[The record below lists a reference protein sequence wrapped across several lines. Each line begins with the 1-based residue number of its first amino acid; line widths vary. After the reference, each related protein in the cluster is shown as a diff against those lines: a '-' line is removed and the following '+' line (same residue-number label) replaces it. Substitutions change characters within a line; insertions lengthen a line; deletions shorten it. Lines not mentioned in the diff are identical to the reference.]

1 MDKLYIK
8 NILQSILDSQFV
20 SVHRRKINDMHDR
33 MNFCCPYCGDSK
45 SEFKKRG
52 NIWFNKLIYVCF
64 NCGKKTN
71 FDRFAKDFNI
81 VLDPEKKLEIIE
93 YLSQNISYQDV
104 EDDIFE
110 HKFDR
115 LLDLKD
121 IYRIFNDGEHVIT
134 DFKPI
139 VENSKVYQYLINR
152 GITKELHYN
161 LFEGKYWIS
170 SDRWEPIIAI
180 LNRKGEKVIGL
191 QIRNL
196 KSGKSRLFKIYNYET
211 LYKWILDIE
220 EITDMDLSELVVYNK
235 LSYYFNILNINF
247 TEKITVFEGY
257 LDSLFYPNS
266 LGVVGVNTDMRFIES
281 NNLEI
286 QYFYDN
292 DDAGFKSAE
301 TKLKEGYPVFLWN
314 KLFDDIVQQKK
325 SDDPYTLLHRI
336 SRVKDLNKLA
346 ELTQNPFKKLNLGNY
361 FSKDVMDLRW
371 IPKRMK
377 WYKSLK

>member
-20 SVHRRKINDMHDR
+20 SAHRRKINDMHDR

-71 FDRFAKDFNI
+71 FDRFAKDFNV
-81 VLDPEKKLEIIE
+81 VLDPEKKLELIE
-93 YLSQNISYQDV
+93 YLSQNISYQDI

-134 DFKPI
+134 DFRPI
-139 VENSKVYQYLINR
+139 VENGKVYQYLINR

-170 SDRWEPIIAI
+170 SDRWEPIIVI
-180 LNRKGEKVIGL
+180 LNRKGEKVLGL

-211 LYKWILDIE
+211 LYKWIHDVDE
-220 EITDMDLSELVVYNK
+220 VTDMDLTELVVYNK
-235 LSYYFNILNINF
+235 LSYYFNILNVNF

-266 LGVVGVNTDMRFIES
+266 LGVVGVNTDMRFIEY

-301 TKLKEGYPVFLWN
+301 TKLKEGFPVFLWN
-314 KLFDDIVQQKK
+314 KLFDSIVAQKK
-325 SDDPYTLLHRI
+325 SDDPYTLLHRV
-336 SRVKDLNKLA
+336 SKVKDLNKLA
-346 ELTQNPFKKLNLGNY
+346 ELTQNPFKKLNLENY
-361 FSKDVMDLRW
+361 FSKDIMDLRW
-371 IPKRMK
+371 IPKRMR
-377 WYKSLK
+377 WQKSLK

>member
-211 LYKWILDIE
+211 LYKWIHDIE

>member
-20 SVHRRKINDMHDR
+20 SAHRRKINDMHDR

-71 FDRFAKDFNI
+71 FDRFAKDFNV
-81 VLDPEKKLEIIE
+81 VLDPEKKLELIE
-93 YLSQNISYQDV
+93 YLSQNISYQDI

-110 HKFDR
+110 HRFDR

-134 DFKPI
+134 DFRPI
-139 VENSKVYQYLINR
+139 VENGKVYQYLINR

-170 SDRWEPIIAI
+170 SDRWEPIIVI
-180 LNRKGEKVIGL
+180 LNRKGEKVLGL

-211 LYKWILDIE
+211 LYKWIHDVDE
-220 EITDMDLSELVVYNK
+220 VTDMDLTELVVYNK
-235 LSYYFNILNINF
+235 LSYYFNILNVNF

-266 LGVVGVNTDMRFIES
+266 LGVVGVNTDMRFIEY

-301 TKLKEGYPVFLWN
+301 TKLKEGFPVFLWN
-314 KLFDDIVQQKK
+314 KLFDSIVAQKK
-325 SDDPYTLLHRI
+325 SDDPYTLLHRV
-336 SRVKDLNKLA
+336 SKVKDLNKLA
-346 ELTQNPFKKLNLGNY
+346 ELTQNPFKKLNLENY
-361 FSKDVMDLRW
+361 FSKDIMDLRW
-371 IPKRMK
+371 IPKRMR
-377 WYKSLK
+377 WQKSLK